1 MGPAGSNQ
9 VRLLGLESVGSLVD
23 SSDFHHYIFFTRED
37 LNRWGTPDKELTY
50 ACEKIT
56 VDVVLDLNQEFSLFS
71 AALSQIVSAPLR
83 IGFYSKEGKDYYNIM
98 IRRQGEE
105 LAESGFKEIFQIKFL
120 VISIFINNI
129 YYFLHTSSNIFI
141 KSVSVH
147 MHAQVCKVLASR
159 RAFTTEHKALWS
171 ETLCHAILGVS
182 SPFNSKATILAHT
195 IQGISLSPG
204 THFLL
209 LKDSKVNF

>member
-1 MGPAGSNQ
+1 MNSSNSKKLALWWNRLINRNKRNSQSLFISKKGKTPKQFLIILPEHSTESDLAKRFLRSMRNAMGPAGSNQ

-23 SSDFHHYIFFTRED
+23 SSDFHHYIFFTKED

-71 AALSQIVSAPLR
+71 AALSKIVSAPLR

-105 LAESGFKEIFQIKFL
+105 LAESGFKEIFQI
-120 VISIFINNI
+120 I
-129 YYFLHTSSNIFI
+129 
-141 KSVSVH
+141 
-147 MHAQVCKVLASR
+147 
-159 RAFTTEHKALWS
+159 
-171 ETLCHAILGVS
+171 
-182 SPFNSKATILAHT
+182 
-195 IQGISLSPG
+195 GI
-204 THFLL
+204 
-209 LKDSKVNF
+209 